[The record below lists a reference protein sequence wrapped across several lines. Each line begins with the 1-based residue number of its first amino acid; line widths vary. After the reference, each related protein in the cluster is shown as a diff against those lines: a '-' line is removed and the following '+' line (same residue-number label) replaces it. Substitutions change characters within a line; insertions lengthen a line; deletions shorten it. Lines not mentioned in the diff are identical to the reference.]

1 MANLSA
7 VLRHL
12 QKQRAQAARTLA
24 QLDAAINALDGTGRS
39 PQRGGRRRLSAAA
52 RRRIAAAQ
60 KARWAKWRAKRG

>member
-12 QKQRAQAARTLA
+12 QQQRNQASRTLA
-24 QLDAAINALDGTGRS
+24 QLDAAISALNGAGRS
-39 PQRGGRRRLSAAA
+39 PQRGSRRKLSAAA

-60 KARWAKWRAKRG
+60 KARWAKWRAKQR